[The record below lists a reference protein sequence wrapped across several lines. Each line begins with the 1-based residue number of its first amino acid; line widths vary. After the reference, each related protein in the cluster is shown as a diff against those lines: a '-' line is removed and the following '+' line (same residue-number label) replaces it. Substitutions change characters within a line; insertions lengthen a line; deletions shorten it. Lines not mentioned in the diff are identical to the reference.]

1 MTRFADPHRC
11 PDCRTTLPPGAQ
23 RCAACGLDL
32 GGELGQRLFST
43 LTRADELLV
52 ELRARSARSRTEA
65 PTHAEAPVTVGA
77 AVTAGSTLPPTS
89 TSTSAPWMPELG
101 GGDAGAGSTTPPTVG
116 GPLAARPSSVPKV
129 LLGLGATCLLVA
141 ALVFLAVT
149 WSVMGVG
156 GRTATLVALTLVM
169 GGLTALSAR
178 HALRGAV
185 EAMGLVTTGLAV
197 LDVVGARSAGWFGH
211 PSDAAFATV
220 VGALLVVGSLTASAA
235 LARTPA
241 RGFTCGELATTAGAL
256 VVFWG
261 ISDGAWG

>member
-11 PDCRTTLPPGAQ
+11 PDCRTTLPPGA
-23 RCAACGLDL
+23 RLCAACGLDL
-32 GGELGQRLFST
+32 SGELGQRLFSI

-52 ELRARSARSRTEA
+52 ELRARSAGSRTEA
-65 PTHAEAPVTVGA
+65 PTHAEAPVTVGSV
-77 AVTAGSTLPPTS
+77 VTPRSTPTP
-89 TSTSAPWMPELG
+89 TSAPWMPELG
-101 GGDAGAGSTTPPTVG
+101 GGDAGAESTTPPTVG

-149 WSVMGVG
+149 WSVLGVG

-185 EAMGLVTTGLAV
+185 EAMGLVT
-197 LDVVGARSAGWFGH
+197 
-211 PSDAAFATV
+211 
-220 VGALLVVGSLTASAA
+220 
-235 LARTPA
+235 
-241 RGFTCGELATTAGAL
+241 
-256 VVFWG
+256 
-261 ISDGAWG
+261 I